1 MESRTPKKVVVFKA
15 AVKAAGVRAT
25 KASAKLEGRVV
36 PDGHRRSAAVKAY
49 LARASLAGG
58 SMAEDRDN
66 ADGGDRLLDVLRRE
80 VWPLLSDHRPLTKA
94 QREEALGYDPARG
107 V

>member
-1 MESRTPKKVVVFKA
+1 MAIGGLRPSR
-15 AVKAAGVRAT
+15 RI
-25 KASAKLEGRVV
+25 S
-36 PDGHRRSAAVKAY
+36 
-49 LARASLAGG
+49 RASLAGG
-58 SMAEDRDN
+58 SMIEDQDD

-80 VWPLLSDHRPLTKA
+80 VWPLLSDHRPFTKA